1 MTSWLRTY
9 NTAATAQTRV
19 MSRAHALWWTL
30 ASVGSAG
37 VLAVLVAVHRG
48 WEAPGLLFATLP
60 EYGIGLGHPNA

>member
-19 MSRAHALWWTL
+19 MGRAHALRRTL

-37 VLAVLVAVHRG
+37 VLVVLVAVHRG
-48 WEAPGLLFATLP
+48 WEAPGLLFAALP
-60 EYGIGLGHPNA
+60 AYGIGLGHPNA